1 MITASNQLKT
11 ALDQDTTIFIKTG
24 CTLEYNM
31 NTLVDNITM
40 TGAQISRTD
49 SAGNSYQ
56 PFKKLFPIDSVIK
69 PFRPV
74 KAGIKYAIVGDIVA
88 NSYKDPR
95 VSTYPYDYRT
105 YLPGSETSYKYYVS
119 DKNTGLDV
127 TATYPKT
134 ILTNKIV
141 IRFELAHSTPP
152 TWAIYNGA
160 TQLVSGTSSDI
171 AAFGTA
177 NSGTVTIH
185 YNGTTWSK
193 TEPTTYG
200 APVNMTSLRV
210 TAGAVSG
217 KYIGLIEMSPRWVKD
232 ITDRVI
238 NFSISKEA
246 SSNSED
252 ILPVGS
258 VTANSVSMQ
267 LASYEDIR
275 EVVSF
280 DKTMTFDANK
290 TYLYKRVIA
299 SPYFKIYHSAGTLT
313 DSAGL
318 YEKVNQG
325 VFYLD
330 SWSIGEFGDVSVNA
344 LDGAKQLQEIICPG
358 IVCRGYTTIAILR
371 TLLDNVGFTNYNFN
385 TTSTD
390 NSIFSPRFWWT
401 DDSGTVWDSIQR
413 LCRDSQMTAL
423 FDENNV
429 LQFYTREYLFDSTK
443 SSNWSFRYDASGSNL
458 SNILSLQKNDL
469 ASANQVKVIWNS
481 VTTNLFTGN
490 SQPLWESGNA
500 FMGAMSLEQNLLS
513 IPGQTNGP
521 YDVSGLNP
529 RSYVNLK
536 AVVAV
541 EQSSNQI
548 LDEYTGYVAIDQE
561 IIEYDAIQYAYVDLN
576 GTRQEVD
583 ISTPSDAL
591 KYLGLSQAGAENF
604 QPSGKYRIKT
614 RGAFETKITDHYADA
629 QGILDSWNGYEVTW
643 VS

>member
-1 MITASNQLKT
+1 
-11 ALDQDTTIFIKTG
+11 
-24 CTLEYNM
+24 
-31 NTLVDNITM
+31 M